1 MSLAKTSSV
10 KDEQKK
16 MSPQEKN
23 VLKRYGVIEKSNK
36 KKRART
42 INELYEQRYKVK
54 NH

>member
-1 MSLAKTSSV
+1 MSLTKTNSI
-10 KDEQKK
+10 KNEQKK

-23 VLKRYGVIEKSNK
+23 VLKRYGVIKKSNK
-36 KKRART
+36 KTRART